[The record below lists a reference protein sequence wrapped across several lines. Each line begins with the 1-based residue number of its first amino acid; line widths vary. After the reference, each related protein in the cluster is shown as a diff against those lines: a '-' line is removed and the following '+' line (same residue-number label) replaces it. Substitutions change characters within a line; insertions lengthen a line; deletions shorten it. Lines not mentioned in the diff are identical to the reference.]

1 MEKERLVALLKKQ
14 MFVDRVAYAI
24 CGQDRIPV
32 EEIHYEVWEHPDG
45 WYEEWLK
52 IVYKGGAHA
61 IRSVNATSELGIFE
75 EIGKLAGGGY
85 YSENFYY
92 KELTE
97 SGTLTQ
103 IL

>member
-1 MEKERLVALLKKQ
+1 MEKTIIEALTKKQ
-14 MFVDRVAYAI
+14 MFVNRVASAI
-24 CGQDRIPV
+24 CGQNRIPV

-45 WYEEWLK
+45 DYEEWLK
-52 IVYKGGAHA
+52 IVYTGGAHA

-85 YSENFYY
+85 YAENSYY
-92 KELTE
+92 QELTT
-97 SGTLTQ
+97 SGELVK

>member
-1 MEKERLVALLKKQ
+1 MEQEKIVALLKKQ

-24 CGQDRIPV
+24 CGQDRSPV

-85 YSENFYY
+85 YAENSYY

-97 SGTLTQ
+97 SGKLVKV
-103 IL
+103 L

>member
-1 MEKERLVALLKKQ
+1 MEQEKIVALLKKQ

-32 EEIHYEVWEHPDG
+32 SEIHYEVWEHPDG
-45 WYEEWLK
+45 CYEEWRK
-52 IVYKGGAHA
+52 IVYEGGAHA
-61 IRSVNATSELGIFE
+61 IRSVIGTSELGIFE
-75 EIGKLAGGGY
+75 EIGRLAGGGY
-85 YSENFYY
+85 YAENFHY

-97 SGTLTQ
+97 SGKLVK

>member
-1 MEKERLVALLKKQ
+1 MEKTMIEALAKKQ
-14 MFVDRVAYAI
+14 MFVNRVASAI

-45 WYEEWLK
+45 WCEEWLK

-75 EIGKLAGGGY
+75 EIGRGKKKDHGLLGKSRCIVCWG
-85 YSENFYY
+85 E
-92 KELTE
+92 K
-97 SGTLTQ
+97 
-103 IL
+103 